1 MSKTYENFTDEE
13 LIRKLRGGEED
24 IMDYLLNKY
33 KNLVKAQA
41 GSYFIPGADEQDI
54 LQEGMI
60 GLFKAIRDFEE
71 GKDACFSTFAR
82 LCISSNIQTAV
93 NKANRKKQEPL
104 NTSVS
109 LSVGSDGEDGGEVEG
124 LAVAGLRRLGVDN
137 PEHNLMLSGLGYK
150 EIATILGKESKSVD
164 NAISRVKTK
173 ARKYIA
179 V

>member
-60 GLFKAIRDFEE
+60 LRQFVTSRMEKMHAFPPLQDFVFPETFRPPSIR
-71 GKDACFSTFAR
+71 
-82 LCISSNIQTAV
+82 QTA
-93 NKANRKKQEPL
+93 R
-104 NTSVS
+104 SRS
-109 LSVGSDGEDGGEVEG
+109 L
-124 LAVAGLRRLGVDN
+124 
-137 PEHNLMLSGLGYK
+137 
-150 EIATILGKESKSVD
+150 
-164 NAISRVKTK
+164 
-173 ARKYIA
+173 
-179 V
+179 